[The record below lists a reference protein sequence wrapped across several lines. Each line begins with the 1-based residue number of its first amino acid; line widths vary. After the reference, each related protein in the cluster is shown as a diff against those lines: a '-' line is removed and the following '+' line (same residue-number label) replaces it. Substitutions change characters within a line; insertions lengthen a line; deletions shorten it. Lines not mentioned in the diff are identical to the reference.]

1 MILGGLFVVLKFHT
15 KRENMTMNMNEKPM
29 MIFEHLQFGE
39 IRVFIYK
46 LTLPYQIS

>member
-39 IRVFIYK
+39 IEYSFTNSLCHTK
-46 LTLPYQIS
+46 